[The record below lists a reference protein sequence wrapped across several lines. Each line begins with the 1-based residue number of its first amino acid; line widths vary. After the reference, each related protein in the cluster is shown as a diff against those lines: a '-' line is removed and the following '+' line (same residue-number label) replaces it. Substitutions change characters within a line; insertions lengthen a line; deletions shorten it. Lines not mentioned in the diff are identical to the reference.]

1 MTRRTNERKQSGQA
15 MIFVVMVVV
24 VLAFVVLWN
33 FDVHK
38 TLFVKVRTRD
48 AGDAAA
54 LAAARWQGASL
65 NIIGDLNI
73 VQAALLSEALA
84 MGDTEFPEVE
94 ALHELRSRLNFVGPV
109 IGMVAAQQAAKN
121 NGIFVNSEYTDMLLA
136 HARMVRNEYIV
147 RFRPP
152 WRSPDANRT
161 AWDDYAD
168 MLMAVASNG
177 VAVMP
182 DNPSWFTD
190 FADHNHFLLNPSFYD
205 AVASRNWCWFYFNA
219 MGLLE
224 GYVDWRSWAPLP
236 FLIQREPVNSE
247 LFSLRLR
254 ELTTASNVAVLN
266 SGHGRQRVGDWVSH
280 VRDLSGRSVDPDV
293 LFLEVDWH
301 MYDTS
306 AWTDWTAYIPQGFPF
321 ETAVRA
327 EYNVLGADAA
337 VRLETEASR
346 VTPGIGRS
354 TVRWTAAAKP
364 FGLLPGKERIDSLGM
379 VLPGFSDVRLVPVDT
394 STAPESGSREGWGIH
409 IYEHLP
415 IYLDQGPRSL
425 NPRCFYCRQLLVW
438 ENIEF
443 RQQGLQWLQLY
454 SRTCHVTVGG
464 PGPAPATGG
473 TRRGH

>member
-1 MTRRTNERKQSGQA
+1 MT
-15 MIFVVMVVV
+15 
-24 VLAFVVLWN
+24 
-33 FDVHK
+33 H
-38 TLFVKVRTRD
+38 
-48 AGDAAA
+48 
-54 LAAARWQGASL
+54 
-65 NIIGDLNI
+65 
-73 VQAALLSEALA
+73 
-84 MGDTEFPEVE
+84 
-94 ALHELRSRLNFVGPV
+94 
-109 IGMVAAQQAAKN
+109 AQ
-121 NGIFVNSEYTDMLLA
+121 E
-136 HARMVRNEYIV
+136 VRNEYIV

-168 MLMAVASNG
+168 MLTAVAMNG

-190 FADHNHFLLNPSFYD
+190 FADYNHFLLNPSFYD

-236 FLIQREPVNSE
+236 SLIQREPVNSE

-266 SGHGRQRVGDWVSH
+266 PGHGRQRVGDWVSH

-301 MYDTS
+301 MYDAS
-306 AWTDWTAYIPQGFPF
+306 DWTDWTAFIAQGFPF
-321 ETAVRA
+321 ETPVRA

-364 FGLLPGKERIDSLGM
+364 FGLLPGNERIDSLGM
-379 VLPGFSDVRLVPVDT
+379 VLPGFTDVRLVPVDT
-394 STAPESGSREGWGIH
+394 STAPERGSREGWGVH

-415 IYLDQGPRSL
+415 VYLSQGPRSL
-425 NPRCFYCRQLLVW
+425 SPRCYYCRQLLVW

-443 RQQGLQWLQLY
+443 RRQGLEWLQLY
-454 SRTCHVTVGG
+454 SRTCHVTTG